1 LNLNLFGEIMNYAL
15 SAMLIRKAVDAAEQS
30 SVAASVVVVDRSGK
44 VVASARMDGSNYL
57 AMAIAQRKATTAA
70 VLGMPSQQFADFVSG
85 DPVVLS
91 AMSSDP
97 EIVLLGGGLPVIV
110 DGNVVG
116 AIGVSGADQQT
127 DISIGQRACETS
139 SDGPGSPRL

>member
-1 LNLNLFGEIMNYAL
+1 MNYAL
-15 SAMLIRKAVDAAEQS
+15 SSMLIRKAVDAAEQS

-70 VLGMPSQQFADFVSG
+70 VLGMSSQQFADVVSG

-97 EIVLLGGGLPVIV
+97 EIVLLGGGLPVFV

-127 DISIGQRACETS
+127 DISIGQRALRNE
-139 SDGPGSPRL
+139 

>member
-1 LNLNLFGEIMNYAL
+1 
-15 SAMLIRKAVDAAEQS
+15 
-30 SVAASVVVVDRSGK
+30 
-44 VVASARMDGSNYL
+44 
-57 AMAIAQRKATTAA
+57 
-70 VLGMPSQQFADFVSG
+70 VSG
-85 DPVVLS
+85 DPVVLA

-127 DISIGQRACETS
+127 DISIGQRAVRNE
-139 SDGPGSPRL
+139 